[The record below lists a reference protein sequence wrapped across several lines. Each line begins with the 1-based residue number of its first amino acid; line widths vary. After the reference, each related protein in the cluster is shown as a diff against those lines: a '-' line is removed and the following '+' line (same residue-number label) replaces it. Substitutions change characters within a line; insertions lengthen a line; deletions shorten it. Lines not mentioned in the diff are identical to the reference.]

1 MATNLQAPKGVA
13 EYVPPNSAALLKIR
27 DALLEASQLAGYQY
41 VELPVFEDTQ
51 LYVRGVGEATDVV
64 SKEMYT
70 FEDRGGRSLTL
81 RPEGTAGLVR
91 SVIEHRLDR
100 GALPVKLSYT
110 GPFFRAERPQKGRYR
125 QFYQF
130 GVEAIGSQDP
140 MLDAEVIS
148 VALAGI
154 EAIGLKNCRLL
165 VNTLGDAES
174 REVYREKLVEYLADF
189 DLDEATQERIKLNPL
204 RVLDDKRPEM
214 QEILKEAPKLSE
226 SLTPSAK
233 ERFDQ
238 VLASLD
244 ALSIAYEVDDRLVRG
259 LDYYVHTTF
268 EFVHDGLGAQAAVGG
283 GGRYDGLLA
292 TLGGQD
298 LGGIGFGMGID
309 RLILA
314 TEAENLGLADESPV
328 DVFVLPLGE
337 EAVIPGMK
345 LAQDLRSH
353 EVATGFAFDQR
364 SVKSAMK
371 SADRSGAR
379 FAVIIGEQ
387 ELANSEVTVKDL
399 RDGTQQNHSLDT
411 LATWLKGE
419 IQ

>member
-1 MATNLQAPKGVA
+1 MATHLQAPKGVA
-13 EYVPPNSAALLKIR
+13 EYVPPNSTAFLKIR
-27 DALLEASQLAGYQY
+27 DSLLHTSQLAAYQY

-91 SVIEHRLDR
+91 SVIENRLDR

-140 MLDAEVIS
+140 LLDAEVIS

-165 VNTLGDAES
+165 VNTLGDAQS
-174 REVYREKLVEYLADF
+174 REVYREKLVDYLSGF
-189 DLDEATQERIKLNPL
+189 ELDEATEERIKLNPL

-214 QEILKEAPKLSE
+214 KAILQDAPKLAE
-226 SLTPSAK
+226 SLTPEAK
-233 ERFDQ
+233 ERFEQ
-238 VLASLD
+238 VLG
-244 ALSIAYEVDDRLVRG
+244 ALEALGITYEVDDRLVRG

-292 TLGGQD
+292 NLGGQD

-314 TEAENLGLADESPV
+314 AEAEQLGLADEAAV
-328 DVFVLPLGE
+328 DVFVLPLE
-337 EAVIPGMK
+337 QAAVIPGMK
-345 LAQDLRSH
+345 LAQELRSQG
-353 EVATGFAFDQR
+353 VATGFAFDQR

-379 FAVIIGEQ
+379 YAVIIGEQ
-387 ELANSEVTVKDL
+387 ELSNSEATVKDL
-399 RDGTQQNHSLDT
+399 TDGSQQNQPLDT